1 MADMHN
7 YSAPKP
13 FLSIGDWF
21 EAKEAT
27 QVTIILPDL
36 AAEIAAAL
44 APDFSKDG
52 SKGLALVRSVGI
64 TLKGGDRLEHIEGGH
79 DIWTDLTALPDG
91 TSIHFFRPRKESRL
105 VFWCPLIYDLQYQPE
120 PTLNP
125 TNLVHDILH
134 TLDGGVAQYAGG
146 AIFRFLI
153 QHARIAF
160 GVCARTKEAREKRA
174 MKQINSE
181 YNTFSVTPLSKE
193 LEMMPDLVLSNLV
206 GTSGRCISAK
216 AMQSRMLFRF
226 AEWLIRR
233 RQHRFIGE
241 LPCATANGLI
251 RSAEFLTEIYTI
263 MAAHGYSIPA
273 DSCRRATVCAK
284 NHVVLWSLHG
294 GDVPKPKHHALVD
307 MCRAM
312 GHQGNPK
319 CHTTY
324 VDESLNATISK
335 LAKTVHPNHFA
346 ERVLAKYI
354 LSRVVD
360 GKPF

>member
-1 MADMHN
+1 
-7 YSAPKP
+7 
-13 FLSIGDWF
+13 
-21 EAKEAT
+21 
-27 QVTIILPDL
+27 
-36 AAEIAAAL
+36 
-44 APDFSKDG
+44 
-52 SKGLALVRSVGI
+52 
-64 TLKGGDRLEHIEGGH
+64 
-79 DIWTDLTALPDG
+79 
-91 TSIHFFRPRKESRL
+91 
-105 VFWCPLIYDLQYQPE
+105 
-120 PTLNP
+120 
-125 TNLVHDILH
+125 
-134 TLDGGVAQYAGG
+134 
-146 AIFRFLI
+146 
-153 QHARIAF
+153 
-160 GVCARTKEAREKRA
+160 
-174 MKQINSE
+174 
-181 YNTFSVTPLSKE
+181 
-193 LEMMPDLVLSNLV
+193 
-206 GTSGRCISAK
+206 
-216 AMQSRMLFRF
+216 MLFRF

-319 CHTTY
+319 CHSTY